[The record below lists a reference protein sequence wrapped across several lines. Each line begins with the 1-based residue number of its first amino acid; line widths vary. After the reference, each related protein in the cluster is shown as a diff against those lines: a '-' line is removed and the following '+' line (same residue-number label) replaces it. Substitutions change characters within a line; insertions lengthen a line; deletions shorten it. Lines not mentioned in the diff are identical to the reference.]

1 MARSAVNCSPGARAG
16 CFGLVSGLSMSHMQ
30 QREVK
35 FTIAGSHAAP
45 SRRQELLFLS
55 ALAK

>member
-16 CFGLVSGLSMSHMQ
+16 CFGLVSGLSHMQ

>member
-1 MARSAVNCSPGARAG
+1 
-16 CFGLVSGLSMSHMQ
+16 MQ
-30 QREVK
+30 QREAK
-35 FTIAGSHAAP
+35 FTIAGIHAAP